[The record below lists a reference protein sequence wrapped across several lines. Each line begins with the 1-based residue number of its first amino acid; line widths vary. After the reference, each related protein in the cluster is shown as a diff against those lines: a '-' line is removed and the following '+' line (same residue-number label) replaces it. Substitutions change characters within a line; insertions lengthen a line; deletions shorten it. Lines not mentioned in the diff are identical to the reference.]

1 MALSETRITK
11 DQFTHDESTDTYA
24 CPRADFQ
31 LGYPSILGVA
41 CNLKVYYAGAAA
53 SSLAVVWKL
62 QATVS
67 MRGLFL

>member
-1 MALSETRITK
+1 MASHLITARSLN
-11 DQFTHDESTDTYA
+11 QSYT
-24 CPRADFQ
+24 
-31 LGYPSILGVA
+31 LGVA
-41 CNLKVYYAGAAA
+41 CNLKAYYAGAAA